1 MMEKLESIAAGFIE
15 SKILFAACEL
25 GLFDHL
31 GEEGLVLSEIASRT
45 TADPRRLEILL
56 DALVAMEILT
66 KEEGRYLLPS
76 HYREA
81 LRSDGDSR
89 YVYLLRHRNLL
100 FRRWAF
106 LEEIVRGTRLPE
118 VVSKSTPW
126 DNPRAHD
133 AFIRAMYAVSHERA
147 PRVVEHI
154 PLDGVR
160 QIADLG
166 GGPGH
171 YLAEMARR
179 APEATPYLVDL
190 PETLAVAKDIL
201 SADPLSERI
210 RFVPWDLYQD
220 PPPEGVPPF
229 DLAFISQV
237 VHGESP
243 TSNQGMLERLF
254 PQIAP
259 GGRLVIH
266 ENIVDEGR
274 TSPKAAA
281 LFAVN
286 MLAMTEGGRTYTE
299 AEIAAWGEAAGFRF
313 EGGERIDERSY
324 LITLRRPAV

>member
-1 MMEKLESIAAGFIE
+1 MMEKLESIAGGFIE

-25 GLFDHL
+25 GVFDHL
-31 GEEGLVLSEIASRT
+31 GEEGLGLSEIASRT

-66 KEEGRYLLPS
+66 KEQGRYLLAS

-81 LRSDGDSR
+81 LRSDSDSR

-106 LEEIVRGTRLPE
+106 LEEIVRGARLPE
-118 VVSKSTPW
+118 EVSKSTPW

-147 PRVVEHI
+147 PRVVDHI
-154 PLDGVR
+154 PLEGVR

-179 APEATPYLVDL
+179 APEATAHLVDL
-190 PETLAVAKDIL
+190 PETLAVAKDVL
-201 SADPLSERI
+201 ARDPLLPRI
-210 RFVPWDLYQD
+210 RFVAWDLYQD

-229 DLAFISQV
+229 DLAFMSQV
-237 VHGESP
+237 IHGESSE
-243 TSNQGMLERLF
+243 SNRRMLGRVF
-254 PQIAP
+254 PQIAS

-266 ENIVDEGR
+266 ENIVEEGR
-274 TSPKAAA
+274 TSPKPAA

-299 AEIAAWGEAAGFRF
+299 AEVAGWGEEAGFRF

-324 LITLRRPAV
+324 LVTLRRPGG